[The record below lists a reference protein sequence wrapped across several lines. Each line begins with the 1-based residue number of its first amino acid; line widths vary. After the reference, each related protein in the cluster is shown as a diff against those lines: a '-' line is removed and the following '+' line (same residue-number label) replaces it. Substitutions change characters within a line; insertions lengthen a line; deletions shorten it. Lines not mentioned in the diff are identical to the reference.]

1 MSKGNLLLIDDET
14 MLLKHLRANLEDLA
28 DEVFTAENGVS
39 ALEIIAKQKIHCIV
53 CDINMPKMNGIEVI
67 RHVREQELQTPFI
80 FYTGHG
86 SNDLMNEASKYGA
99 FDFLNKP
106 NMTGLEEVVTRGLK
120 NGLGSDDSGENSVE
134 SLDDLLKD
142 L

>member
-1 MSKGNLLLIDDET
+1 MGKGNLLLVDDET
-14 MLLKHLRANLEDLA
+14 ILLKHMRSSLEDIA
-28 DEVFTAENGVS
+28 DEIFVAENGIE
-39 ALEIIAKQKIHCIV
+39 ALSILEKQDIHCIV

-67 RHVREQELQTPFI
+67 KKLHEKKVEIPFI

-86 SNDLMNEASKYGA
+86 SNDLMDEAARFGA

-106 NMTGLEEVVTRGLK
+106 NLVGLEEVVERGLK
-120 NGLGSDDSGENSVE
+120 VGRGDNSGENNE
-134 SLDDLLKD
+134 DLGDLLND

>member
-1 MSKGNLLLIDDET
+1 MIMEKGNLLLVDDET
-14 MLLKHLRANLEDLA
+14 ILLRHMRSSLEDLA
-28 DEVFTAENGVS
+28 DVIFVAENGIE
-39 ALEIIAKQKIHCIV
+39 ALSILEKENIHCIV

-67 RHVREQELQTPFI
+67 KRLHEKNVDIPFI

-86 SNDLMNEASKYGA
+86 SNDLMDEAARFGA

-106 NMTGLEEVVTRGLK
+106 NLTGLEEVVERGLK
-120 NGLGSDDSGENSVE
+120 AGKGGDSGEGSE
-134 SLDDLLKD
+134 DIDDLLKD

>member
-1 MSKGNLLLIDDET
+1 MEKGNLLLVDDET
-14 MLLKHLRANLEDLA
+14 ILLKHMQSSLEDIA
-28 DEVFTAENGVS
+28 DRIFVAENGIE
-39 ALEIIAKQKIHCIV
+39 ALSILERESIQCIV

-67 RHVREQELQTPFI
+67 KRLHEKKVTIPFI

-86 SNDLMNEASKYGA
+86 SNDLMDEAARFGA

-106 NMTGLEEVVTRGLK
+106 NLTGLEEVVERGLK
-120 NGLGSDDSGENSVE
+120 SGRGEKSDEAAEDI
-134 SLDDLLKD
+134 DDLLKD